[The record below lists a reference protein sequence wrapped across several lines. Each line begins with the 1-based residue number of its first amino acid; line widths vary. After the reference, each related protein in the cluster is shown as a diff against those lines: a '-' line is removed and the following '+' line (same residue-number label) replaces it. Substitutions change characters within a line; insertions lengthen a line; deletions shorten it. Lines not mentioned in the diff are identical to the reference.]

1 MNETPPTS
9 AGKKPRILVAE
20 DSPLN
25 REVALKQLEALG
37 YDADGVADGSQAVE
51 ALGRNAYDIVLM
63 DCQMPVTNGYDATM
77 LIRLRED
84 EQRQANP
91 PGRRAY
97 IVAMTANVEADNRER
112 CLAAGMDDFINKPV
126 QLPELGAALRRA
138 FLDRATALEMDAVI
152 DPVIIAG
159 LRQLRSPGKPDPLA
173 NFIDLFLREAPV
185 QLDAL
190 STAVTDKSIDSL
202 SRFTSAASALKGSA
216 GNLGARN
223 LAALVDEI
231 EQMGRNWGL
240 ADTAPII
247 ERAKQEFQRAKTVLE
262 KIKNT

>member
-1 MNETPPTS
+1 MS
-9 AGKKPRILVAE
+9 ASPQTTNGKKPRILVAE

-51 ALGRNAYDIVLM
+51 AFKNTAYDVVLM

-84 EQRQANP
+84 EQRAATASA
-91 PGRRAY
+91 RRTY
-97 IVAMTANVEADNRER
+97 IVAMTANAEADNRDR
-112 CLAAGMDDFINKPV
+112 CLAAGMDDFIHKPV
-126 QLPELGAALRRA
+126 QLPELDAVLRRA
-138 FLDRATALEMDAVI
+138 FLDRATAQEMDAVI

-159 LRQLRSPGKPDPLA
+159 LRQLRSPGQPDPLA
-173 NFIDLFLREAPV
+173 GFIDLFLREAPG
-185 QLDAL
+185 QLDTL
-190 STAVTDKSIDSL
+190 SKAVTDKNIDAL

-240 ADTAPII
+240 TDTGPII
-247 ERAKQEFQRAKTVLE
+247 ERAKEEFQRAKTVLE
-262 KIKNT
+262 KIKNS